1 MPYGLLVISHV
12 LTIGSTPCLAK
23 LFGEWSLVSGWAGP
37 GLCPLRLWFHLPQNW
52 HFEARLGL
60 SETVPLPCNISP
72 SFILSNFCF
81 LFISLF
87 LSLLAFL
94 WMSITIYKGKRQE
107 KGIFPTALYAQREL
121 IDEGTSSKG
130 LLHGC
135 SSNLT
140 VESGLSIG
148 RYIKCA
154 GLNISNS

>member
-1 MPYGLLVISHV
+1 MPRGLLVISHV
-12 LTIGSTPCLAK
+12 LTSGSTLCLAK
-23 LFGEWSLVSGWAGP
+23 LFGEWSLVRGWAGP
-37 GLCPLRLWFHLPQNW
+37 GLRPLRLWFHLPQNW

-81 LFISLF
+81 LVISLF
-87 LSLLAFL
+87 LSLLTFL
-94 WMSITIYKGKRQE
+94 WTSITIYKGKRQE

-121 IDEGTSSKG
+121 IDESTSTNC

-135 SSNLT
+135 SLHLT